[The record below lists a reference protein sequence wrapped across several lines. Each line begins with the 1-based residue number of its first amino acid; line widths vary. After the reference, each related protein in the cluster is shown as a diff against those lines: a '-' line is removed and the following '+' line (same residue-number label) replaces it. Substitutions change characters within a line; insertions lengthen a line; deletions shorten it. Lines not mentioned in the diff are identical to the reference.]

1 MTLRKLCV
9 FFMALASV
17 SSLSAQD
24 LPQAGDIV
32 RGLSVFDAATSMEL
46 VRGPAGANTG
56 MQLAHPWVSEVFVQ
70 GVQFDNLNGISH
82 NATGNLLA
90 LNFGATPDPAMGT
103 GGGSVYNFATQSTA
117 GTVQVIG
124 ESATGMGGTI
134 TPTRMSSLTVSPDN
148 TKIAVQG
155 YDSQAIIVYDYTAG
169 DTMGGG
175 ASLSNASEV
184 VIDTVGTGLVGFDT
198 QGTAWMDNDT
208 VLTYSSLGDLW
219 EIDVTTM
226 SSTYIRTEPTSF
238 VGSDLTTLEYNSTV
252 SPYVYAAY
260 SGFSGGTTNT
270 LYVLDPA
277 NNYSLV
283 NSIDLSDAANGG
295 MNTIRDMALD
305 ANGNLFFTSYGGDND
320 DPGPY
325 INVLLDV
332 VSNPAGLTDNS
343 ALEYFRSTID
353 SGFNA
358 IDVALGQDGTMPVT
372 GDFDGNGFFECSDV
386 DSLVDEIVQVA
397 GGAAPNTAFDLTA
410 DGNVNTDDLDAWLAE
425 AGTAMGF
432 AGPLLPGDATLDG
445 NVNGQDF
452 VAWNNN
458 KFTSDALW
466 CGGDFNA
473 DGVTNGQDFVLWN
486 NFKFQSS
493 DALAAVPEPA
503 TGILCL
509 FGMLMLIRR
518 R

>member
-1 MTLRKLCV
+1 MTIRKCCV
-9 FFMALASV
+9 FFLALTCV

-46 VRGPAGANTG
+46 VRGPAGMNTG
-56 MQLAHPWVSEVFVQ
+56 TQLNHPWVSEVFVQ

-90 LNFGATPDPAMGT
+90 LNFGATPDPAMMT
-103 GGGSVYNFATQSTA
+103 GGGTVYNFATQSTA

-124 ESATGMGGTI
+124 ESASGMGGTI
-134 TPTRMSSLTVSPDN
+134 TPTRMSSLSVSPDN
-148 TKIAVQG
+148 TKIAIQG

-175 ASLSNASEV
+175 ASLSNAAESI
-184 VIDTVGTGLVGFDT
+184 IDTVGTGLVGFDT
-198 QGTAWMDNDT
+198 QGTAWIDNDT
-208 VLTYSSLGDLW
+208 VLTMSSLGDFW
-219 EIDVTTM
+219 EVDVTTM
-226 SSTYIRTEPTSF
+226 SSTYVRTEPTPF
-238 VGSDLTTLEYNSTV
+238 VGSDQTALEYNPTI

-260 SGFSGGTTNT
+260 SGFGGVSTNT

-283 NSIDLSDAANGG
+283 HSIDLSDTDNGG
-295 MNTIRDMALD
+295 INTMRDIALD
-305 ANGNLFFTSYGGDND
+305 ASGNLYFTSYGGDND

-332 VSNPAGLTDNS
+332 VTDPTSLTDNS
-343 ALEYFRSTID
+343 TIEYYRSSID

-358 IDVALGQDGTMPVT
+358 IDIALGQDSTGVD
-372 GDFDGNGFFECSDV
+372 GDFDDNGVYECSDV

-397 GGAAPNTAFDLTA
+397 GGAAPDVSFDLTS
-410 DGNVNTDDLDAWLAE
+410 DGNVNSDDLTAWLAE
-425 AGTAMGF
+425 AGTALGF
-432 AGPLLPGDATLDG
+432 ASPLLPGDANLDG
-445 NVNGQDF
+445 AVDGQDF
-452 VAWNNN
+452 VVWNSN
-458 KFTSDALW
+458 KFSNDNLW

-473 DGVTNGQDFVLWN
+473 DGATDGQDFVVWN
-486 NFKFQSS
+486 SNKFQNS
-493 DALAAVPEPA
+493 DVSAVPEPA
-503 TGILCL
+503 AGLLCL
-509 FGMLMLIRR
+509 VGLALLIRR